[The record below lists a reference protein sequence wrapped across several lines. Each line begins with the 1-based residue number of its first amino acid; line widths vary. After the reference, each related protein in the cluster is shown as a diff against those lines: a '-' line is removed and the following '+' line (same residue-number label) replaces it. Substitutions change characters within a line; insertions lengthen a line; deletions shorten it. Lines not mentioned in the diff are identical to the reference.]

1 MSDARHP
8 SFPSGAG
15 GVWFGPALAVVI
27 AVLLIWKPFESAPLH
42 EEVSVAARPHLA
54 GTLELETGTRLRVS
68 LDPLHEDPRRQEFD
82 GPALARRLG
91 LPEGEP
97 WRLRLEA
104 VGASP
109 EAALEGV
116 QVVDGDGACLAPIL
130 DGVTPADLAHHGG
143 SLEFDSSGEL
153 SLNGDTGIS
162 AGIKDELLEIR
173 GEPRIVP
180 LYTQVTGPGNNAQ
193 YTLVKFVGVR
203 ICEAKLTGPNGSKRV
218 MVQPTQIVAEGRIPG
233 TGTTTSSYVYSPT
246 WILH

>member
-1 MSDARHP
+1 M
-8 SFPSGAG
+8 
-15 GVWFGPALAVVI
+15 I

-54 GTLELETGTRLRVS
+54 GTLERETGTRLRGS
-68 LDPLHEDPRRQEFD
+68 LDPLHEDARRQEFD

-130 DGVTPADLAHHGG
+130 DGVTPAEGAVQDPLLGLFLPQEIAGETSRWEVVLWGRPPGVGGRLECSWGAVDLIEEP
-143 SLEFDSSGEL
+143 LE
-153 SLNGDTGIS
+153 
-162 AGIKDELLEIR
+162 DEADR
-173 GEPRIVP
+173 VVDG
-180 LYTQVTGPGNNAQ
+180 
-193 YTLVKFVGVR
+193 VKASQEGV
-203 ICEAKLTGPNGSKRV
+203 ED
-218 MVQPTQIVAEGRIPG
+218 
-233 TGTTTSSYVYSPT
+233 
-246 WILH
+246 H